1 MKQYAFILGN
11 TPALSIAEILSVFKD
26 SMIKEAHKEFLLI
39 ETEEMRD
46 PQSVLDRLGGTI
58 KIYAIHSSPTPI
70 EDILLLYQGTGKL
83 SFAMNLYGSSDKKYQ
98 KEVILTAKHFLKNRG
113 LSCRFVNK
121 DFKNTTSVQSFHEH
135 LTSKG
140 IEIGIFAG
148 KDKDY
153 VGKLIATQ
161 NIEEYSRRDFN
172 KPGRNMK
179 VGLMPPKLAQM
190 MINLTGLAR
199 GKSIYDP
206 FCGTGGL
213 LLEALIM
220 EYKIFGS
227 DINAEALEQAKR
239 NIEWVCKYINLRPTF
254 LNNIFI
260 QDAIH
265 FDRAS
270 FPFDAIVTE
279 NYLGPVL
286 SDAIHIEELENI
298 ESHLNHI
305 YLPFFEKLY
314 KRISMEIPVVI
325 CFPVFYIQGKA
336 YPVTKTLAKVQEL
349 GYTASALLPK
359 RVQEEANIFATDR
372 NSIIYHREDQLVGR
386 EIFRFFKKD

>member
-1 MKQYAFILGN
+1 MVKG
-11 TPALSIAEILSVFKD
+11 
-26 SMIKEAHKEFLLI
+26 AHREFLLF
-39 ETEEMRD
+39 ETEEIKD
-46 PQSVLDRLGGTI
+46 PQALLDRLGGTI

-70 EDILLLYQGTGKL
+70 EDILLSSTGSGKL
-83 SFAMNLYGSSDKKYQ
+83 SFALNLYGSKDNKYQ
-98 KEVILTAKHFLKNRG
+98 KEVILQAKHFLKNKNI
-113 LSCRFVNK
+113 SCRFVNK

-135 LTSKG
+135 LVHKG
-140 IEIGIFAG
+140 IEIGIFAS
-148 KDKDY
+148 KDKDH

-190 MINLTGLAR
+190 MINLAGLDR
-199 GKSIYDP
+199 GKAIYDP

-227 DINAEALEQAKR
+227 DINEEALNQAKR
-239 NIEWVCKYINLRPTF
+239 NIEWACKYINLRPTF
-254 LNNIFI
+254 LNNLFI
-260 QDAIH
+260 QDATQ
-265 FDRAS
+265 FNKAS

-286 SDAIHIEELENI
+286 SDAIREEELENI
-298 ESHLNHI
+298 ETHLNHI
-305 YLPFFEKLY
+305 YLPFLEKLH
-314 KRISMEIPVVI
+314 KRITQEIPVVI
-325 CFPVFYIQGKA
+325 CFPVFYVQGKA
-336 YPVTKTLAKVQEL
+336 FSLVKTLAKVLEL

-359 RVQEEANIFATDR
+359 RVQEEANIFTTDR

-386 EIFRFFKKD
+386 EIFKLYKSGK